1 MRFSFHVP
9 RSYKYLGVVL
19 LMLVLTLAGC
29 GGGGSGNGSSS
40 TNNVKFTIGSKND
53 TDGQL
58 LAEMYYLLL
67 QHNGYNNITLHLA
80 LGQNAVLDS
89 AIKSGAVDLYPEFT
103 GTALN
108 TYKLGNIQD
117 PQQAYQKIAA
127 YYEQNFKVTW
137 LTPAYNLNDSY
148 GLCTNDTNAG
158 KYNLS
163 KMSDLVPV
171 APQLTLAGQQDFLD
185 PTAGIWP
192 PVAQAYGINFK
203 NTVQISEQLGFSAVK
218 NDNAQINECYTTD
231 PTIVV
236 DNFKLLTDDKN
247 AFPGYFPAPIVRDEL
262 LSKAPSIKTILNAL
276 APHLTTASQ
285 TALIKQ
291 VSVDHKSVK
300 EVAQQYLQSIGLL

>member
-1 MRFSFHVP
+1 MRLSLHVP

-29 GGGGSGNGSSS
+29 GGGGSGSGTT
-40 TNNVKFTIGSKND
+40 TNNTKITIGSKND
-53 TDGQL
+53 ADGQL

-67 QHNGYNNITLHLA
+67 QHNGYDNITLHLA
-80 LGQNAVLDS
+80 LGQTPVLDS
-89 AIKSGAVDLYPEFT
+89 AIKSGAVDIYPEFT
-103 GTALN
+103 GTALSIN
-108 TYKLGNIQD
+108 SLGNIQN
-117 PQQAYQKIAA
+117 PQQAYSTVAA
-127 YYEQNFKVTW
+127 YYEQHYKVTW
-137 LTPAYNLNDSY
+137 LTPAYGLNDSY
-148 GLCTNDTNAG
+148 GLCTNSTNAS
-158 KYNLS
+158 KYSLS
-163 KMSDLVPV
+163 KMSDLVST

-185 PTAGIWP
+185 PHAGIWP

-203 NTVQISEQLGFSAVK
+203 NTVQISEQLGFSAVQ
-218 NDNAQINECYTTD
+218 NNNAQVNECYTTD

-247 AFPGYFPAPIVRDEL
+247 AFPGYFPSPIVRDDL
-262 LSKAPSIKTILNAL
+262 LSKAPGIKDILNPL